1 MEKNIKDFIHFYL
14 GCECVNSSFPKG
26 HLEYDKGWKF
36 RGIDL
41 TTPKSFLIETE
52 TEYTFSESIMLK
64 LRKLE
69 SMTEEEWQ
77 EIRFHLSPDI
87 VASVPLVKWSDRPR
101 WVIVLENRV
110 QTNTLK
116 FLDGIELIK
125 RGYDVFKLID
135 SGLAIE
141 KQPTTLNQGV

>member
-1 MEKNIKDFIHFYL
+1 MREKNIKDYLPFYL
-14 GCECVNSSFPKG
+14 GHEAVFDRQTWKISQVGQKYARLVRSGEFHKYVDV
-26 HLEYDKGWKF
+26 HLEDVKP
-36 RGIDL
+36 L
-41 TTPKSFLIETE
+41 
-52 TEYTFSESIMLK
+52 
-64 LRKLE
+64 LRKME

-87 VASVPLVKWSDRPR
+87 IDSVPLVKWSDKPR

-125 RGYDVFKLID
+125 RGYDVFQLIE
-135 SGLAIE
+135 SGLALE
-141 KQPTTLNQGV
+141 KQPATV